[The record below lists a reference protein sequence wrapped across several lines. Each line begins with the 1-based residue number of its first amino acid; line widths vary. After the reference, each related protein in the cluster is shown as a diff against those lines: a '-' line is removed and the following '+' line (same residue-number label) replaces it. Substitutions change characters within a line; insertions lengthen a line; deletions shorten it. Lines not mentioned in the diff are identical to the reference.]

1 MIFVYFYVLFFLL
14 NIARAGGLDLVG
26 AGLGR
31 LSGSN
36 HITSLYLIV
45 FTVLC
50 VFKHFLF
57 FNVLPSPSDLPVVL
71 SRFRLNW
78 MTIGSSQ
85 LSFKKKKN
93 YIEISLAASGLVCA
107 HGTLVGNP

>member
-1 MIFVYFYVLFFLL
+1 MIFVYFYVLFLLL

-50 VFKHFLF
+50 VFKLF
-57 FNVLPSPSDLPVVL
+57 FYPPLLICLLFCHVFVWNWNDD
-71 SRFRLNW
+71 RFFSAV
-78 MTIGSSQ
+78 IQ
-85 LSFKKKKN
+85 KN
-93 YIEISLAASGLVCA
+93 YIEISLAASGLVCP